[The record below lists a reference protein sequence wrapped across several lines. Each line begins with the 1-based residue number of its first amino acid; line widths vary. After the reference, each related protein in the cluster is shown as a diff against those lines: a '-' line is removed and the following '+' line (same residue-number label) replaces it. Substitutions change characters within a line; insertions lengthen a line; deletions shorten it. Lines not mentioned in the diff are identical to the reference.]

1 MTPEFPGDVVKE
13 ENPNSKSFGTGG
25 GKTSGIGNEGLTGST
40 KPVDLQSWQR
50 MATEQE
56 KMRKSAEQLEAAL
69 KMMQLPTGELKSSV
83 DSMRKVEQ
91 QLRDA
96 NVQGLKAEQVVL
108 MHKLNNTYRA
118 LTGTTAVTFD
128 PTLQLPDEMRQQ
140 ILDARSTKFQ
150 AEYEELVEDYFKS
163 LSEAVAK

>member
-1 MTPEFPGDVVKE
+1 
-13 ENPNSKSFGTGG
+13 
-25 GKTSGIGNEGLTGST
+25 
-40 KPVDLQSWQR
+40 
-50 MATEQE
+50 
-56 KMRKSAEQLEAAL
+56 
-69 KMMQLPTGELKSSV
+69 
-83 DSMRKVEQ
+83 
-91 QLRDA
+91 
-96 NVQGLKAEQVVL
+96 

-118 LTGTTAVTFD
+118 LTGSTTISFD